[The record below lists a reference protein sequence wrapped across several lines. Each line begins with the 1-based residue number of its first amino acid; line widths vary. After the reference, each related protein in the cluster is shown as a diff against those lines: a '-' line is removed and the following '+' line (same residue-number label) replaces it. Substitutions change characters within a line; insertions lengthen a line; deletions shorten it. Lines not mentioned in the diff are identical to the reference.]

1 MSWLLL
7 LLLLGTIVNLLLWLL
22 RLLLLLWVLLLLRV
36 LLCLLLLLLRLVLLL
51 LRLHLCLLCLL
62 GLLLVNIVGHRDL
75 LVGAGG
81 WQPRVTRARGQPR
94 TRRGQ
99 DGALRTLW
107 STYPAVRVCL
117 LERQA
122 DRAVLPVTMLPVS
135 NYLS

>member
-1 MSWLLL
+1 LSWLLL
-7 LLLLGTIVNLLLWLL
+7 LLLGTVVYLLLRLL

-36 LLCLLLLLLRLVLLL
+36 LLGLLLLLLLWVLLLL
-51 LRLHLCLLCLL
+51 LRLHLCLLGL
-62 GLLLVNIVGHRDL
+62 LLLVNIVGHRDL

-81 WQPRVTRARGQPR
+81 WQPRVTRAWGQSR

-99 DGALRTLW
+99 DGTLRTLW
-107 STYPAVRVCL
+107 ATYPAVRVCL